1 MRAVLGHTLR
11 ASLRTLLLL
20 AVAVV
25 ALATVA
31 GFYGAANVWLD
42 YAAHFRPHLA
52 GAAAAGMLATAV
64 LLAGWRRLTLT
75 ALLAGCAIV
84 NASVM
89 VAEADYRA
97 GVAEEYVP
105 LALRIAAVNVYFFN
119 REPQRIEAWL
129 RQEQPDVV
137 VLTEVDRSWRPRIAR
152 LADLYPYQAVGQTAF
167 TVMIARRPWE
177 SLEVAAGPRRGQG
190 ILVARFDMAG
200 TKLTVIGAHPAS
212 PIHPRYARRRNA
224 ELEIV
229 ARLASDAPGPVVAM
243 GDFNATPWSAP
254 MRRLVRG
261 SPLRYADLMAT
272 TWPTFLPGWLGIKID
287 HIMVGKGC
295 AVAGYKVGPDV
306 GSDHRP
312 VAATIRCAHALS
324 RAREREGPIARSA
337 MGG

>member
-1 MRAVLGHTLR
+1 MRTVLGHALK
-11 ASLRTLLLL
+11 ASLLTLLLL

-25 ALATVA
+25 VLATVA
-31 GFYGAANVWLD
+31 GFYGARNVWLD

-52 GAAAAGMLATAV
+52 GAAAVGMLATAV

-84 NASVM
+84 NSSVM
-89 VAEADYRA
+89 VAETDYRA

-105 LALRIAAVNVYFFN
+105 LALKIAAVNVYFFN
-119 REPQRIEAWL
+119 REPHRIEAWL

-137 VLTEVDRSWRPRIAR
+137 VLTEVDGPWRPLIAR
-152 LADLYPYQAVGQTAF
+152 LADLYPHQAVGRTAF
-167 TVMIARRPWE
+167 TAMIARRPWE
-177 SLEVAAGPRRGQG
+177 SLQVAAGPRRGQG

-200 TKLTVIGAHPAS
+200 TPLTVIGAHPAS
-212 PIHPRYARRRNA
+212 PIHPRYALRRNA
-224 ELEIV
+224 ELDIV
-229 ARLASDAPGPVVAM
+229 ARLAIDSPGPVVAM

-261 SPLRYADLMAT
+261 SPLRYADLTAT

-295 AVAGYKVGPDV
+295 AVADYKVGPDV

-312 VAATIRCAHALS
+312 VTATIRCALMRTSA
-324 RAREREGPIARSA
+324 ERRI
-337 MGG
+337 